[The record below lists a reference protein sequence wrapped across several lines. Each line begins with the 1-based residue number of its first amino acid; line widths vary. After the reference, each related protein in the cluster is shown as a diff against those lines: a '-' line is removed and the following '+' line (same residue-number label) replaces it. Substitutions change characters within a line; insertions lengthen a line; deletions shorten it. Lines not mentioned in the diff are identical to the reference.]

1 MVLTT
6 LPSRADMKEPV
17 PMAISTHHLRSM
29 FFGMKTSFGNGY
41 WVSGSRYPVISE
53 LVDYNRDSGPWLL
66 GAGRCEHV
74 QPALRHRHLALYRLR
89 MTLQTISS
97 VLNRKTSLFAKL
109 KEKASILNREV
120 YALVIAAMIARVP
133 WYARVFM
140 GLVLAYAFS
149 PIDLIPDFI
158 PVLGY
163 LDDLVI
169 VPLGIALSLK
179 MIPVQVMTEARQ
191 KAEEALRQ
199 GKPSSRV
206 GAILIIAIWLIMLV
220 VVIGLL
226 ARAARMVHC
235 EPGMHNWLINDINGF
250 TLRFPGVKTGLNP
263 MLIGLALPSIFPEE
277 IDDQFR
283 CY

>member
-1 MVLTT
+1 M
-6 LPSRADMKEPV
+6 
-17 PMAISTHHLRSM
+17 
-29 FFGMKTSFGNGY
+29 
-41 WVSGSRYPVISE
+41 
-53 LVDYNRDSGPWLL
+53 
-66 GAGRCEHV
+66 
-74 QPALRHRHLALYRLR
+74 
-89 MTLQTISS
+89 
-97 VLNRKTSLFAKL
+97 FAKL

-120 YALVIAAMIARVP
+120 YALVIAARDPRVP

-169 VPLGIALSLK
+169 VPIGIALSLK

-206 GAILIIAIWLIMLV
+206 GAILIIAIWLIMLA

-226 ARAARMVHC
+226 ARAAR
-235 EPGMHNWLINDINGF
+235 
-250 TLRFPGVKTGLNP
+250 RSTG
-263 MLIGLALPSIFPEE
+263 
-277 IDDQFR
+277 
-283 CY
+283 